1 MLSVGYCIA
10 GDLLDWTHV
19 AVKVKLWGY
28 RLELRKRLGAKEYRR
43 TWLFSSTSFFSCL
56 VENASEKV
64 NCCLLFLS
72 SCVVDLLLEVDENGD
87 DEKDEDAAS
96 LVQNQPVGRHSFI
109 TAKGIFTC
117 WSNLSKLSLRW
128 RCEFSSFL
136 PQLCSQFFYKGIS
149 FSTSIFFATFWLGQR
164 KDGLLLFFFFSTTL
178 FVEGHIVRFLD
189 PRKACWNW
197 VTMIRL
203 LRCGKCKESFLL
215 FWTLLLSYVDDEYD
229 GKAELVLPSREER
242 EDKRQGMVGRK
253 WTPKLG
259 AILCKCG
266 YHAKLPMFRSPT
278 SKGVDRFMSHTRPD
292 KQRYLPTMKKN
303 CDTFFPR
310 ASLLRFLKK
319 VDDWWVSDPVCC
331 SFTYWEKKVNFRRP
345 FDLVGW

>member
-149 FSTSIFFATFWLGQR
+149 FSASIFFATFWLGQR
-164 KDGLLLFFFFSTTL
+164 KDGLLLVAFLFFFPLRYLLRDIL
-178 FVEGHIVRFLD
+178 FDSWTQEKHVEIEWLWF
-189 PRKACWNW
+189 ACCGVANVKKVSCCFEPCCW
-197 VTMIRL
+197 VTLMTNMM
-203 LRCGKCKESFLL
+203 GKLSLCCRVERKGRTSAKEWWEESGPRSWARFFASAAIMRNFLCFVLQRQRVWTGSWATPAPTSSDIFRRWRKIATLSFLEL
-215 FWTLLLSYVDDEYD
+215 LYCVFW
-229 GKAELVLPSREER
+229 
-242 EDKRQGMVGRK
+242 RK
-253 WTPKLG
+253 
-259 AILCKCG
+259 
-266 YHAKLPMFRSPT
+266 
-278 SKGVDRFMSHTRPD
+278 
-292 KQRYLPTMKKN
+292 
-303 CDTFFPR
+303 
-310 ASLLRFLKK
+310 
-319 VDDWWVSDPVCC
+319 
-331 SFTYWEKKVNFRRP
+331 
-345 FDLVGW
+345 